1 MSRREPPMSKYVVDG
16 ELLNYLVD
24 TLSPSAKSNICPSL
38 GDCPKVNSCLEC
50 LAEHSGKVLPLAP
63 AQERAG
69 DEEEWCV
76 VNKCKLMELLDDGN
90 EHSPAMR
97 LFKKQEAIKY
107 LATPQGKEGEK

>member
-1 MSRREPPMSKYVVDG
+1 MSKYVVMPKTILD
-16 ELLNYLVD
+16 ELVKAAGWSPET
-24 TLSPSAKSNICPSL
+24 TL
-38 GDCPKVNSCLEC
+38 ER
-50 LAEHSGKVLPLAP
+50 PLTE